1 MKPSASESEI
11 KKAYHQKI
19 KEYHPD
25 KHQNTEFDWVREQA
39 ASMSQDLTKA
49 YETLSDRSS
58 RERYDATL
66 S

>member
-1 MKPSASESEI
+1 MDPSASDNEI

-39 ASMSQDLTKA
+39 ASMSQELTKA
-49 YETLSDRSS
+49 YKTLSDPS
-58 RERYDATL
+58 
-66 S
+66 